1 MFRNLHS
8 HRWHSLL
15 RSRIDAFCH
24 PSCSDHEWG
33 VGSGRGGG
41 GGGDDGRVGEEER
54 ERQTNSVTLV
64 FLLFSAFLY
73 SEF

>member
-15 RSRIDAFCH
+15 RSRRDAFCH

-33 VGSGRGGG
+33 VGSGRGG

-64 FLLFSAFLY
+64 FLLFFSAFLY